1 MNNYNTIEDIE
12 GKVRELVVN
21 KLGSDSDAL
30 IQFATDTVSS
40 GGCETCWFDWDE
52 FVILENG
59 VEVYRTSQSYSPF
72 GELQYWLESEDV

>member
-40 GGCETCWFDWDE
+40 GGCETCWFYWDE

-72 GELQYWLESEDV
+72 GELQRWLEEVDV